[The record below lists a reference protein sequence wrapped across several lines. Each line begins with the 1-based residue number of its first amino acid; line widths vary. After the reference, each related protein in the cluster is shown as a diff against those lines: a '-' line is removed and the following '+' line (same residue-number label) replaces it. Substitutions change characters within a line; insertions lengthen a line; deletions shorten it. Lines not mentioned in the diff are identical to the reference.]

1 MPILNEGDREM
12 TELTGW
18 FQEFRSL
25 IDYYTYFSTHFYDKE
40 AYVQFQST
48 LSYGETWENAQKF
61 AGFLQQKNIRKNDRV
76 ALVLPNCMPYPVCIM
91 GVHLAGAVVV
101 NLNPEYTTSEL
112 EARIK
117 DAAPSAVVILDCFAS
132 KLDAVLKAVKVDTV
146 VVVSI
151 GDLLPRWKGWALQLA
166 LHCSGRIP
174 AFKLRDAIRF
184 RKALLVGENFPR
196 TGIDL
201 EKSDLAF
208 LQYTG
213 GTTGTLKAA
222 MLSHG
227 NLLANLEQVR
237 LLFGDKFHEG
247 KEINVFAL
255 PMYHIFSLTINF
267 LLASGLGVK
276 NILIV
281 DPRELTTV
289 IKQLRRFPISILI
302 GVNTLFDKMMLH
314 PQFSTLNLS
323 KLKLVVAGGMAV
335 HKTVAEK
342 WQKMTGI
349 PILEGYGLTET
360 SPVVCMNTLTNF
372 EHDGSVGLPL
382 ACTEIQFLNEQQQVV
397 PEGELG
403 EVAVYGPQVMS
414 GYWHQPAET
423 AQVFTSEGYFLT
435 GDIGLRNPQGLV
447 FLKERKKDMIDIS
460 GLKVYPSEVEAVLLE
475 QPHVREAAVIGEN
488 TPSGG
493 ERVVAYVVSD
503 NPSLLENE
511 LIHACRK
518 KLTSYKLPRQIYF
531 CDSLPKNN
539 VGKILKRELRSG
551 LWKIKKEG

>member
-1 MPILNEGDREM
+1 MPMLNEGNEQM
-12 TELTGW
+12 SELKGW
-18 FQEFRSL
+18 FQQFCSL
-25 IDYYTYFSTHFYDKE
+25 VDYYDYFSSRFSKKE

-48 LSYGETWENAQKF
+48 LSYGKTWKNAQKF
-61 AGFLQQKNIRKNDRV
+61 ARFLQQKNICKGDRV
-76 ALVLPNCMPYPVCIM
+76 ALILPNCMPYPVCIM

-101 NLNPEYTTSEL
+101 NLNPEYTAYEL
-112 EARIK
+112 EARMK
-117 DAAPSAVVILDCFAS
+117 DAAPNAVVILDCFAS
-132 KLDAVLKAVKVDTV
+132 KLESVLKTVKVETI

-151 GDLLPRWKGWALQLA
+151 GDLLLRWKSWALQLA
-166 LHCSGRIP
+166 LHCSRRIP
-174 AFKLRDAIRF
+174 VFKLSEAIRF
-184 RKALLVGENFPR
+184 RKALVVGENFPR
-196 TGIDL
+196 VEVDL

-237 LLFGDKFHEG
+237 LLFGDKLHEG

-289 IKQLRRFPISILI
+289 IKQLRRFPINILI
-302 GVNTLFDKMMLH
+302 GVNTLFDKLMQH

-323 KLKLVVAGGMAV
+323 KLKLVIAGGMAV
-335 HKTVAEK
+335 NEGVAKK
-342 WQKMTGI
+342 WQQLTGV

-360 SPVVCMNTLTNF
+360 SPVVCMNALMNTAYN
-372 EHDGSVGLPL
+372 HSVGAPL
-382 ACTEIQFLNEQQQVV
+382 ACTEIKFLNEQQQVV

-403 EVAVYGPQVMS
+403 EIAVHGPQVMS
-414 GYWHQPAET
+414 GYWHQPVET

-475 QPHVREAAVIGEN
+475 QAHVREAAVLGEN

-503 NPSLLENE
+503 STSLSENE

-518 KLTSYKLPRQIYF
+518 KLTSYKLPRHIYF

-539 VGKILKRELRSG
+539 VGKILKRELRGG
-551 LWKIKKEG
+551 LWKTKK